1 MNATLPVLKKRKE
14 FVQIAEHGRKFIT
27 SGLVLQVLPREDENK
42 FGDVIRVGF
51 TTTKK
56 VGNSV
61 KRSRVR
67 RRLRSLAR
75 LILPEYGVSGCDY
88 VLIGRSATFDKP
100 FEELKKDLKYAL
112 KKI

>member
-1 MNATLPVLKKRKE
+1 MTTALPVLKKRKE

-27 SGLVLQVLPREDENK
+27 AGLVLQVLPREAENK

-56 VGNSV
+56 VGNAV

-67 RRLRSLAR
+67 RRLRVLAR
-75 LILPEYGVSGCDY
+75 MILPQYGTPACDY
-88 VLIGRSATFDKP
+88 VLIGRTSTFDKP
-100 FEELKKDLKYAL
+100 FYELTKDLKYAL

>member
-1 MNATLPVLKKRKE
+1 MSTALLVLKKRKE
-14 FVQIAEHGRKFIT
+14 FVQVAEHGRKFIT
-27 SGLVLQVLPREDENK
+27 SGLVLQVLPRDVGNK

-56 VGNSV
+56 VGNAV

-67 RRLRSLAR
+67 RRLRALAS
-75 LILPEYGVSGCDY
+75 LILTQKGMPNCDY
-88 VLIGRSATFDKP
+88 VLIGRTATFDRP
-100 FEELKKDLKYAL
+100 FDELKKDLKYAL

>member
-1 MNATLPVLKKRKE
+1 MATTLSVLKKRKE
-14 FVQIAEHGRKFIT
+14 FVQVAEQGRKFIT
-27 SGLVLQVLPREDENK
+27 SGLVLQVFPREAENK

-56 VGNSV
+56 VGNAV

-67 RRLRSLAR
+67 RRLRVLAR
-75 LILPEYGVSGCDY
+75 EILLEKGMPGCDY
-88 VLIGRSATFDKP
+88 VLIGRTATFDRP
-100 FEELKKDLKYAL
+100 FDDLKKDLKYAL

>member
-1 MNATLPVLKKRKE
+1 MTTALPVLKKRKE
-14 FVQIAEHGRKFIT
+14 FVQVAEQGRKFIT
-27 SGLVLQVLPREDENK
+27 SGLVLQVLPREAENK

-56 VGNSV
+56 VGNAV

-67 RRLRSLAR
+67 RRLRALAWT
-75 LILPEYGVSGCDY
+75 ILAENGIPACDY
-88 VLIGRSATFDKP
+88 VLIGRTATFDRP
-100 FEELKKDLKYAL
+100 FNDLKKDLKYAL